1 VLQFK
6 ILGPLEILRK
16 GSVCA
21 PLPRK
26 VRSVLGLLIAR
37 ANHVV
42 DVDSLVAELWGGN
55 PPRTAVATAQTYIFH
70 LRRNFEHEQPGSADH
85 LLLTSPPGYVLRVN
99 DEQLDSRLFDR
110 LVTQG
115 GVLVDEGRPGE
126 GAERI
131 REALSLWRGTPL
143 ANVPAG
149 RLLEAHVV
157 RLEETRIRAL
167 ELRIR
172 ADIALGRERE
182 LIPELRA
189 LVVEYPLNEWFH
201 GQLIGALHQ
210 AGRRAEALQAY
221 QQVRA
226 ILDEELGLAPSPE
239 LQQIQHAVLASEPP
253 IELGARP
260 LDHRRRSYTADN
272 DGSGRAA
279 KCPCHGQS
287 TLEGSGRG
295 SRRMAVAEKPSS
307 ECLAWP
313 IDVAMAESSRPAAS
327 SPSRSDTRPRGL
339 VR

>member
-6 ILGPLEILRK
+6 ILGPLEIVYK
-16 GSVCA
+16 GRVCT

-26 VRSVLGLLIAR
+26 VRRVLGLLLAR
-37 ANHVV
+37 ANQVV
-42 DVDSLVAELWGGN
+42 DVDSLVAELWGAS

-85 LLLTSPPGYVLRVN
+85 LLLTSPPGYVLRIN
-99 DEQLDSRLFDR
+99 DEQLDARLFDR
-110 LVTQG
+110 LVTHG

-172 ADIALGRERE
+172 ADIALGRQRE

-201 GQLIGALHQ
+201 GQLIEALHQ

-226 ILDEELGLAPSPE
+226 VLDEELGLEPSPE
-239 LQQIQHAVLASEPP
+239 LQQLQRAVLASEPP
-253 IELGARP
+253 RELGAGR
-260 LDHRRRSYTADN
+260 LDYRRRSYTAES
-272 DGSGRAA
+272 DGFG
-279 KCPCHGQS
+279 
-287 TLEGSGRG
+287 
-295 SRRMAVAEKPSS
+295 PSHQVS
-307 ECLAWP
+307 VP
-313 IDVAMAESSRPAAS
+313 
-327 SPSRSDTRPRGL
+327 RSLDPRGQRTRKPTDGRCGKAL
-339 VR
+339 MGLPSQADRCRDGREQPAGSE

>member
-1 VLQFK
+1 
-6 ILGPLEILRK
+6 
-16 GSVCA
+16 
-21 PLPRK
+21 
-26 VRSVLGLLIAR
+26 
-37 ANHVV
+37 
-42 DVDSLVAELWGGN
+42 
-55 PPRTAVATAQTYIFH
+55 
-70 LRRNFEHEQPGSADH
+70 
-85 LLLTSPPGYVLRVN
+85 
-99 DEQLDSRLFDR
+99 
-110 LVTQG
+110 
-115 GVLVDEGRPGE
+115 
-126 GAERI
+126 
-131 REALSLWRGTPL
+131 L